1 MSSNLELRSTYF
13 YTEGLGSSSISSPSN
28 MHGRS
33 AGAESTVEEKPSEK
47 NKFAVATHMSQAIH
61 LGLGREL
68 SLLTSNYSQQKLA
81 SRINSALDDLSK
93 ISLEHVSEKVVGFD
107 LNENRSFDKAVKTKM
122 CIRSGSHKGHAIVH
136 IPSFIPKDD
145 IQVPAEATNFK
156 IEARLVA
163 VSDFVRKS
171 DVFEMLAPKSD
182 AKNGSFESQML
193 PILKT
198 STQPMTAHLR
208 LLESGPISQ
217 NASTALILAVKFYK
231 YADKKF
237 ESLEDEALISIRNI
251 Y

>member
-13 YTEGLGSSSISSPSN
+13 YTEGLGSSSVSSPSN
-28 MHGRS
+28 IYGRS
-33 AGAESTVEEKPSEK
+33 SAADSTIEEKPSEK

-68 SLLTSNYSQQKLA
+68 STLTSNYSQQKLA
-81 SRINSALDDLSK
+81 SKINTTLEALGKL
-93 ISLEHVSEKVVGFD
+93 SLEHAANEVVGFD
-107 LNENRSFDKAVKTKM
+107 LNEKRSFDESVNTKI

-136 IPSFIPKDD
+136 IPSFIPKND
-145 IQVPAEATNFK
+145 IKVPAEATNFK

-171 DVFEMLAPKSD
+171 EVFEMLAPKSD
-182 AKNGSFESQML
+182 GKFGSFESQML

-237 ESLEDEALISIRNI
+237 ESLEEEALISVRNI
-251 Y
+251 F